1 MSCMYL
7 LNLNSSKTE
16 NLFIHGQGVF
26 LFNQL
31 NITKDCEIY
40 FYNKEKNNGLKFVL
54 TKSNVIAYNISN
66 SFSYIDTENKCGLT
80 NSNGAFY
87 WISLDSLNQNIYV
100 GIGEARLDTIIYKFS
115 WEFDKHEDYEA
126 NKSFLESIVCIQ
138 YNDVYTQK
146 IRILKN
152 PIITDVP
159 LLIKNTCD
167 LTVHDIAENKYLPKA
182 HLNLV
187 AQQLYDCISGP
198 NFVLNNG
205 DFPEFTQAIEYSIKT
220 EGCWCYNKLQ
230 EKSTEFNKDVP
241 NINETYLRITL
252 GCNSGDS
259 PGIPYVME
267 IWPVGHYSPIHTHAN
282 SNAIIRVLRGSI
294 NVKLFPYLCNDSE
307 GVKEFG
313 EKNFDVDD
321 ITWISPTL
329 NQIHQL
335 KNLESNSDT
344 CITIQCY
351 MYGTKNMDH
360 YEYFDYINNDGKKE
374 QYEPESDMEFTKFK
388 LLMKEEWSKRK

>member
-1 MSCMYL
+1 M
-7 LNLNSSKTE
+7 
-16 NLFIHGQGVF
+16 
-26 LFNQL
+26 
-31 NITKDCEIY
+31 
-40 FYNKEKNNGLKFVL
+40 
-54 TKSNVIAYNISN
+54 
-66 SFSYIDTENKCGLT
+66 
-80 NSNGAFY
+80 
-87 WISLDSLNQNIYV
+87 
-100 GIGEARLDTIIYKFS
+100 
-115 WEFDKHEDYEA
+115 
-126 NKSFLESIVCIQ
+126 
-138 YNDVYTQK
+138 
-146 IRILKN
+146 
-152 PIITDVP
+152 
-159 LLIKNTCD
+159 
-167 LTVHDIAENKYLPKA
+167 HDIAENKYLPKA